1 MINLL
6 GKLGENNPEVIK
18 PRRFNMKLHLLCI
31 LRVLSECDEQWQI
44 TKKAQGSPIGE
55 LRRS

>member
-6 GKLGENNPEVIK
+6 DKLGENNPEVIK

-31 LRVLSECDEQWQI
+31 LRTLSEFDEQWQI
-44 TKKAQGSPIGE
+44 TKRHEAVE
-55 LRRS
+55 LEN